1 MFLKERDSGHMVE
14 ILNLNTLADLY
25 HDEIEGC
32 YQNGEE
38 AQDPE
43 NFPKSNLLFL
53 SGEELPRCWTD
64 PHYRDG
70 DLKRMSER

>member
-14 ILNLNTLADLY
+14 VLNLSDLFDLY
-25 HDEIEGC
+25 HDEILASC
-32 YQNGEE
+32 QYGEE

-43 NFPKSNLLFL
+43 NFKKSSLIFL

-64 PHYRDG
+64 PHYRDNQ
-70 DLKRMSER
+70 LKR